1 MEDFSTKYDPRGIED
16 KWYDFWMQEKLFTPD
31 ARSDKKT
38 YTITIPP
45 PNVTGRLTLG
55 HVLNNTLQDILIRYN
70 KLCGFE
76 TLWLP
81 GMDHAGI
88 ATQVVVEERLLAQG
102 VKRAEIGREKFVGE
116 VWKWKEEYANII
128 RTQLKKLGF
137 ALDWSRERFT
147 LDDDYAANVV
157 KVFIEL
163 YNKGLIYRG
172 EKIVNWCP
180 RCLTTLSNEQV
191 ETKEKMDRLYY
202 VKYAVPDTGGFLTVA
217 TTRPE
222 TMLGD
227 TAICV
232 NPEDERYRDLVGK
245 TAILPILDRSIPI
258 IADSYVDREFG
269 TGALKVTPAHDPF
282 DFDLARKHKLPII
295 NIMNPD
301 GTINEN
307 GGDFAGQERFA
318 ARMNIVA
325 ALKELGALE
334 KTENYKV
341 PLATCERCHTV
352 IEPKISKQWFVKM
365 KPLALPALRAVQ
377 EGEIRIYPKRW
388 VNLYNH
394 WLENVMDWPVSRQL
408 WWGHRIPVYY
418 CLTCFDPEAA
428 EPKGI
433 IVASS
438 APDRCPT
445 CGGSKIE
452 QDRDVLDTWFSSWLW
467 PFATLGWPKDTE
479 DLRRFY
485 PTQTLVTAWDIIY
498 LWVARMIMAGYE
510 FTGSKP
516 FSDVFFHTMIRDE
529 KGRKMSKSLGNSPD
543 PMDLIA
549 QYGADTIRFGILLI
563 TPREQDVLFSEK
575 SLDVGRKFTN
585 KLWNAARLIK
595 LGFPDGRLSPDGK
608 LSIYDRWILSEL
620 NRLLA
625 DLEAH
630 YRNYELNAVAKKLY
644 DFVWHTF
651 CDWYLEFIK
660 LEPYDRDNI
669 APYILNRILVLSHP
683 YLPFITEELYQ
694 LWPGHRKSIMLE
706 DWPRPVNGVETPVNL
721 NHFIALIDDIRIVR
735 GMFNVNPK
743 TALNLVVV
751 TDPDHQAFIQENLA
765 LLQKLAGVGAIGF
778 GNIPPGPVATVILP
792 EIHAYVELP
801 GVDISREKPR
811 LKDEIKA
818 LTGRI
823 EDIKRRLANPQ
834 YNAKADEEIKSRE
847 NERLETMLRKKE
859 AIEKAIERL

>member
-1 MEDFSTKYDPRGIED
+1 MDDFPPKYDPQGIED
-16 KWYDFWMQEKLFTPD
+16 KWNDFWSREKLFTADPK
-31 ARSDKKT
+31 SNKKP

-55 HVLNNTLQDILIRYN
+55 HVLNNTLQDILIRYK
-70 KLCGFE
+70 KLSGFE

-88 ATQVVVEERLLAQG
+88 ATQVVVEEKLLAQG
-102 VKRAEIGREKFVGE
+102 IKRTDLGREKFIQE
-116 VWKWKEEYANII
+116 VWKWKDEHARVI
-128 RTQLKKLGF
+128 RTQLRKLGF

-147 LDDDYAANVV
+147 LDDDYAANVTRIFV
-157 KVFIEL
+157 EL
-163 YNKGLIYRG
+163 YDKKLIYRG

-191 ETKEKMDRLYY
+191 ETEEKMDRLYY
-202 VKYAVPDTGGFLTVA
+202 VKYRVPETGGFLTVA

-232 NPEDERYRDLVGK
+232 NPDDERYRGLVGK
-245 TAILPILDRSIPI
+245 TAVLPIMDRKLPI
-258 IADSYVDREFG
+258 IADKYVDKEFG
-269 TGALKVTPAHDPF
+269 TGCLKVTPAHDPF
-282 DFDLARKHKLPII
+282 DFELARKHGLQII

-307 GGDFAGQERFA
+307 GGPFKGQERFT
-318 ARMNIVA
+318 ARKNIIE
-325 ALKELGALE
+325 ALKRIDGFE

-352 IEPKISKQWFVKM
+352 VEPKLSKQWFVRM
-365 KPLALPALRAVQ
+365 KTLAEPALKAVRDN
-377 EGEIRIYPKRW
+377 EVRIYPKRW

-394 WLENVMDWPVSRQL
+394 WLENVIDWPISRQL
-408 WWGHRIPVYY
+408 WWGHRMPVYY
-418 CLTCFDPEAA
+418 CLACFDPEAA
-428 EPKGI
+428 EPKGVV
-433 IVASS
+433 VAPA
-438 APDRCPT
+438 APSRCPD
-445 CGGSKIE
+445 CGGSAIR
-452 QDRDVLDTWFSSWLW
+452 QDEDVLDTWFSSWLW
-467 PFATLGWPKDTE
+467 PFATLGWPRDTE

-485 PTQTLVTAWDIIY
+485 PTQTLVTGWDIIY

-516 FSDVFFHTMIRDE
+516 FSDVFFNTMIRDE

-543 PMDLIA
+543 PIDLIA
-549 QYGADTIRFGILLI
+549 RYGADSLRFGILLI

-575 SLDVGRKFTN
+575 TLDVGRKFTN
-585 KLWNAARLIK
+585 KLWNAARLVK
-595 LGFPDGRLSPDGK
+595 LNFPEGRLNPDGK
-608 LSIYDRWILSEL
+608 LSVYDRWILAEL
-620 NRLLA
+620 NRLIA
-625 DLEAH
+625 EFESH

-660 LEPYDRDNI
+660 LEPFNRDNI
-669 APYILNRILVLSHP
+669 APYILNRILVLLHP

-694 LWPGHRKSIMLE
+694 RWPGHRKSIILE
-706 DWPRPVNGVETPVNL
+706 DWPGPRTGVDAPADL
-721 NHFIALIDDIRIVR
+721 IRFIGLIDSVRAVR
-735 GMFNVNPK
+735 GMFNINPK
-743 TALNLVVV
+743 AALNLTVIA
-751 TDPDHQAFIQENLA
+751 DGDLPAFIRENQPLMK
-765 LLQKLAGVGAIGF
+765 KLAGIGAVSFGAI
-778 GNIPPGPVATVILP
+778 PAGPVATVILP

-801 GVDISREKPR
+801 GVDIRREKPR
-811 LKDEIKA
+811 LEDEIKA
-818 LTGRI
+818 LSGRI
-823 EDIKRRLANPQ
+823 DDIKHRLSNPQ
-834 YNAKADEEIKSRE
+834 YLAKADEEIKIRE
-847 NERLETMLRKKE
+847 AERLETMLRKKE